1 MEVEFSGDAK
11 QMVESNKKV
20 TGFTIKQIDTD
31 RGIDFSIEGIGQI
44 TNGKFVVLCITAL
57 LSVLDEYSDDEKDF
71 ILNGINKSLSSYSFN
86 EFTKMYCFADELGL
100 LKNFDKNDNDT
111 IKN

>member
-1 MEVEFSGDAK
+1 MEELND
-11 QMVESNKKV
+11 KV
-20 TGFTIKQIDTD
+20 TGFTIKQIDND

-57 LSVLDEYSDDEKDF
+57 LSVLDEYSDDERDF
-71 ILNGINKSLSSYSFN
+71 FVSGINKLLSKYSFKDFA
-86 EFTKMYCFADELGL
+86 EMYSLYDALGL
-100 LKNFDKNDNDT
+100 FNIFDKNDDDT

>member
-11 QMVESNKKV
+11 QMEESNEKV

-57 LSVLDEYSDDEKDF
+57 LSVLDEYSEDQFRKDLVRMKEGVSNVYF
-71 ILNGINKSLSSYSFN
+71 FK
-86 EFTKMYCFADELGL
+86 
-100 LKNFDKNDNDT
+100 
-111 IKN
+111 